1 MFEGGNF
8 CGITQHSYS
17 KKVSSFNLT
26 VISCFFH
33 QAGCSYRLDG
43 NRHPIYF
50 ISDHEL
56 NKNVLRK
63 KKLAQVLPLLI
74 LNFEQRHIT
83 LAFIFLKLST
93 INYWTNYQQ
102 QPFCKRERPINLSYD
117 KTVVVRFQIT
127 QWKECHVTKTNQD
140 IFNYVHFFQL
150 KVYS

>member
-17 KKVSSFNLT
+17 KKVSSINLT
-26 VISCFFH
+26 VISCFFL
-33 QAGCSYRLDG
+33 QLSTWWQSASYLFYIWPWAKQECST
-43 NRHPIYF
+43 
-50 ISDHEL
+50 
-56 NKNVLRK
+56 K

-102 QPFCKRERPINLSYD
+102 QPFCKRERPINLTYD